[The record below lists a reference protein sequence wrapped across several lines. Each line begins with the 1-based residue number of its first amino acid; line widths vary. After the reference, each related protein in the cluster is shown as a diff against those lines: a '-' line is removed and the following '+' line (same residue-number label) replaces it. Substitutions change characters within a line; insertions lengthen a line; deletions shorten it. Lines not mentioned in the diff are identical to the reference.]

1 MLTHI
6 PIGPAV
12 IPAYPFLTLL
22 GLWAGMWLAAR
33 EGERLGIDGDH
44 FYNIG
49 LYGFVAGLLGG
60 RGWYVLTHWESYA
73 SAPLQALALT
83 ANAISAPAAYLTA
96 LGVSL
101 FYIRRYQLSLP
112 RIADAAAFGAALGLV
127 VGGIGAFLGS
137 QTLGTLTALP
147 WGVSIFGQT
156 RHPAHLYL
164 VIAVLLIIAIL
175 WPMRRKPHWPGFI
188 FLLFVELYAASRLL
202 LDPFFETHQTIG
214 DGFRTV
220 QVLALLIMVVALT
233 AMMQLDQRL
242 PVDQPAQLER

>member
-12 IPAYPFLTLL
+12 IPAYPFLTLV

-33 EGERLGIDGDH
+33 EGERLGLDGDH

-49 LYGFVAGLLGG
+49 LYGFLAGLLGG

-73 SAPLQALALT
+73 DAPLQALALT
-83 ANAISAPAAYLTA
+83 ANAISTPAAYLCA

-112 RIADAAAFGAALGLV
+112 LIADTAAFGAALGLV
-127 VGGIGAFLGS
+127 IGGIGAFLGS
-137 QTLGTLTALP
+137 QTLGTPTTLP

-164 VIAVLLIIAIL
+164 VTVVLLIMAVL
-175 WPMRRKPHWPGFI
+175 WSIKHRPRWPGFI

-202 LDPFFETHQTIG
+202 LDPFFATQQTISG
-214 DGFRTV
+214 GFRTV
-220 QVLALLIMVVALT
+220 QVLALLTMVIALA
-233 AMMQLDQRL
+233 AMMQVDQRRL
-242 PVDQPAQLER
+242 VDQPAPLER